1 MAAENENQCHF
12 QRKLGPRGER
22 EALARPLPSGAVPSR
37 FDTDTEARPAGEGR
51 FAVRIDPGWWVV
63 RGPNGGYIGALLVRA
78 LERAVGDPARVLR
91 SITIHYVRP
100 PADGEALVEV
110 QLERVGR
117 SVTTASARLL
127 QGGRLQALAL
137 ASFAQPRP
145 SPEIRHALPPEVPPP
160 EACPPRPP
168 TALRIPIH
176 ERYEQRFAIGPS
188 PDAPERTREARS
200 GGWLR
205 LREPRPLDAALL
217 VAYADAWPP
226 SVFVCD
232 VLPRVAGGV
241 PTLDL
246 TVHVR
251 TPLPAPGL
259 RPEDP
264 VLVVFRTREVSQGLL
279 EEDGEIW
286 SPGGHLLAHSRQ
298 LAILMPG

>member
-1 MAAENENQCHF
+1 
-12 QRKLGPRGER
+12 
-22 EALARPLPSGAVPSR
+22 VPSR
-37 FDTDTEARPAGEGR
+37 FDIDTEARPLGEGR

-78 LERAVGDPARVLR
+78 LERAVDDPARVLR
-91 SITIHYVRP
+91 SITIHYLRT
-100 PADGEALVEV
+100 PAEGEAFVDV
-110 QLERVGR
+110 QLERTGR
-117 SVTTASARLL
+117 SVTSASARLL
-127 QGGRLQALAL
+127 QGEALQALAL
-137 ASFAQPRP
+137 ASFARPRP
-145 SPEIRHALPPEVPPP
+145 SPELRHAIPP
-160 EACPPRPP
+160 EAAPFEACSPRPDFE
-168 TALRIPIH
+168 ARIPIH
-176 ERYEQRFAIGPS
+176 ERFEQRFAIGPS
-188 PDAPERTREARS
+188 PDAPERTREART

-232 VLPRVAGGV
+232 QLPRVAGGV

-251 TPLPAPGL
+251 TPLPAPDLSPG
-259 RPEDP
+259 EP

-286 SPGGHLLAHSRQ
+286 SPGGRLLAHSRQ